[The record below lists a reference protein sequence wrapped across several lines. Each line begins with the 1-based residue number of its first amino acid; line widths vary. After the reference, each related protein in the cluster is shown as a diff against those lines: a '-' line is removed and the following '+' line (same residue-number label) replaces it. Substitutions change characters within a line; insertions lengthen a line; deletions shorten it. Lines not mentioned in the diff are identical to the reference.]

1 MKTPR
6 AARRCVQDYVR
17 LAAPE
22 PEGLRKIGEE
32 SDGKGTDRLRS
43 RQIER
48 AIASA
53 RKHRP
58 GRV

>member
-1 MKTPR
+1 M
-6 AARRCVQDYVR
+6 R